1 MLFGFWIM
9 KVFFAWEKDK
19 IKTLKVIQQNPKAFS
34 IFYPI
39 ITSLLN
45 SIQMEL
51 FNYVYVY
58 YFAVYMTKWENHE
71 KISLYENSM
80 ILKEVTYKTVN
91 GFSSI
96 FFIAF
101 LKKSQNCENE
111 NCFNEIGIQV
121 YTHFFVFFIVRILIY
136 FKRMGFYWWNRV
148 GIENKVKNVNFK
160 THSINKLQA
169 LEDIDYLLISY
180 NDLLILFGEV
190 IICFVAAPLTPLFFF
205 IILYI
210 YVKYYF

>member
-80 ILKEVTYKTVN
+80 ILKEVT
-91 GFSSI
+91 
-96 FFIAF
+96 
-101 LKKSQNCENE
+101 
-111 NCFNEIGIQV
+111 
-121 YTHFFVFFIVRILIY
+121 
-136 FKRMGFYWWNRV
+136 
-148 GIENKVKNVNFK
+148 
-160 THSINKLQA
+160 
-169 LEDIDYLLISY
+169 
-180 NDLLILFGEV
+180 
-190 IICFVAAPLTPLFFF
+190 
-205 IILYI
+205 
-210 YVKYYF
+210 